1 MSQLA
6 PHIDNATPINAME
19 NDTNGN
25 FIVEISIPSDAFNSL
40 VVCLE
45 DKIVS

>member
-19 NDTNGN
+19 NDANGS
-25 FIVEISIPSDAFNSL
+25 FIVEVSIPSDAFNSL
-40 VVCLE
+40 IVRLE

>member
-6 PHIDNATPINAME
+6 PHMDNVTPINAIE
-19 NDTNGN
+19 NDANGN
-25 FIVEISIPSDAFNSL
+25 FIVEISIPSDVFNSL